1 MSAYAKLIAG
11 IVGVLATW
19 IADYFSAR
27 GITMD
32 GAAISQA
39 VIQILMLA
47 GIYQL
52 PNTPAPPSSKT
63 GGYT

>member
-1 MSAYAKLIAG
+1 MSAYSKLIVG

-19 IADYFSAR
+19 LVDYFSQHGVTLNAESL
-27 GITMD
+27 TQ
-32 GAAISQA
+32 AA
-39 VIQILMLA
+39 VQILMLA

-52 PNTPAPPSSKT
+52 PNTPAPPPDKT